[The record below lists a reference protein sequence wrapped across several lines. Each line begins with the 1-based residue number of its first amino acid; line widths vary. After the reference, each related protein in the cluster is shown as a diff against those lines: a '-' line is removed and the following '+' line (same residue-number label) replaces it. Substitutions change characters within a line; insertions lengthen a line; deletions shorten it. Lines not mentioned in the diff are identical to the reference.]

1 MAAIPNITSWL
12 TVFSLQTCNLS
23 NGDEREKMACI
34 LIEKNSFQQCFI
46 CLVFLGTV
54 KLNGVL
60 RFILPCNFKI
70 FFQGYISS
78 TLF

>member
-34 LIEKNSFQQCFI
+34 LIEKIPLSN
-46 CLVFLGTV
+46 
-54 KLNGVL
+54 VL
-60 RFILPCNFKI
+60 PVLSLRHNDIKWSIKVHPAMQF
-70 FFQGYISS
+70 
-78 TLF
+78 